1 MIHFN
6 AMLVLKIQ
14 ERYILLKRL
23 NETVDEARY
32 FKKTEICW
40 NKVATSHVFGKME
53 IAMPSIMATKRKHS
67 KK

>member
-1 MIHFN
+1 M
-6 AMLVLKIQ
+6 
-14 ERYILLKRL
+14 